1 MVSSSVTSEPLS
13 EREREAWRAALVLAD
28 SLRSLVSGVVTPA
41 TGLSSADYLVLNR
54 LNDAPKSRVSG
65 LKALAAK
72 LNWSASRLSHQLKRM
87 GSRGLVERVYDGET
101 GQLIMTATPMAE
113 QTMRVATALHNEA
126 VRRYVLSVAT
136 DEELGVV
143 IDLAKRIQTQRA
155 GHGDPRN

>member
-1 MVSSSVTSEPLS
+1 
-13 EREREAWRAALVLAD
+13 VLAD

-54 LNDAPKSRVSG
+54 LNDAPQNRISG

-87 GSRGLVERVYDGET
+87 GTRGLVERVYEAGT
-101 GQLIMTATPMAE
+101 GQVTMTATPMAE

-126 VRRYVLSVAT
+126 VRRYFLSVASE
-136 DEELGVV
+136 EELQVV
-143 IDLAKRIQTQRA
+143 IDLAKRIQVQRTSQD
-155 GHGDPRN
+155 DPRD

>member
-1 MVSSSVTSEPLS
+1 VTSEPLS

-54 LNDAPKSRVSG
+54 LNDAPERRVSG

-87 GSRGLVERVYDGET
+87 GSRGLVERVHDGAT

-126 VRRYVLSVAT
+126 VRRYFLAVAT
-136 DEELGVV
+136 DEELGVL
-143 IDLAKRIQTQRA
+143 IDLAKRIQAQRT

>member
-1 MVSSSVTSEPLS
+1 VTSEPLS
-13 EREREAWRAALVLAD
+13 AREREAWRSALVLAD

-54 LNDAPKSRVSG
+54 LNDAPESRVSG

-87 GSRGLVERVYDGET
+87 GARGLVERVYEEGT
-101 GQLIMTATPMAE
+101 GQVTMTATPMAE

-126 VRRYVLSVAT
+126 VRRYFLSVAT
-136 DEELGVV
+136 DEELQVV
-143 IDLAKRIQTQRA
+143 IDLAKRIQAQRT
-155 GHGDPRN
+155 GQGDPRN

>member
-1 MVSSSVTSEPLS
+1 MTTSSVTSEPLS
-13 EREREAWRAALVLAD
+13 AREREAWRSALVLAD

-54 LNDAPKSRVSG
+54 LNDAPENRVSG

-87 GSRGLVERVYDGET
+87 GTRGLVERVYEEGT
-101 GQLIMTATPMAE
+101 GLVTMIATPMAE

-126 VRRYVLSVAT
+126 VRRYFLSVASE
-136 DEELGVV
+136 EELQVV
-143 IDLAKRIQTQRA
+143 IDLAKRIQVQRTSQD
-155 GHGDPRN
+155 DPRD

>member
-1 MVSSSVTSEPLS
+1 MTSEPLS
-13 EREREAWRAALVLAD
+13 AREREAWRSALVLAD

-54 LNDAPKSRVSG
+54 LNDAPESRVSG

-87 GSRGLVERVYDGET
+87 GARGLVERVYEEGT
-101 GQLIMTATPMAE
+101 GQVTMTATPMAE

-126 VRRYVLSVAT
+126 VRRYFLSVAT
-136 DEELGVV
+136 DEELQVV
-143 IDLAKRIQTQRA
+143 IDLAKRIQAQRT
-155 GHGDPRN
+155 GQGDPRN

>member
-1 MVSSSVTSEPLS
+1 VTSEPLS
-13 EREREAWRAALVLAD
+13 AREREAWRSALVLAD

-54 LNDAPKSRVSG
+54 LNDAPENRVSG

-87 GSRGLVERVYDGET
+87 GNRGLVERVYEEGT
-101 GQLIMTATPMAE
+101 GLVTMTATPMAE

-126 VRRYVLSVAT
+126 VRRYFLSVASE
-136 DEELGVV
+136 EELQVV
-143 IDLAKRIQTQRA
+143 IDLAKRIQVQRTIQD
-155 GHGDPRN
+155 DPRD

>member
-1 MVSSSVTSEPLS
+1 VTSEPLS
-13 EREREAWRAALVLAD
+13 EREREAWRSALVLAD

-54 LNDAPKSRVSG
+54 LNDAPANRVSG

-87 GSRGLVERVYDGET
+87 GTRGLVERVYEEGT
-101 GQLIMTATPMAE
+101 GQVTMTATPMAE

-126 VRRYVLSVAT
+126 VRRYFLSVAT
-136 DEELGVV
+136 DEELQVV
-143 IDLAKRIQTQRA
+143 IDLAKRIQAQRTSQD
-155 GHGDPRN
+155 DPRN